1 MQRAPVMKGSVENFV
16 RREAARKIA
25 LVEVLVEM
33 TEFAS
38 VKKVTQVDSASERL
52 VQIIVMAVGTAS
64 LVHASAELVGR
75 ALAVRQGVAP
85 TTAVAWVSVKQVC
98 VHALMDTLEQTALL
112 NHAQDGLVGSN
123 VPDTVYA
130 ETPSA
135 RAREGMKIP
144 LTR

>member
-1 MQRAPVMKGSVENFV
+1 M